1 MQVSKNCIDL
11 IKKYEG
17 LSLKSY
23 KCPAGLWT
31 CGYGNT
37 MWEDGTKVKEN
48 QTISIDRAEK
58 LLTFWVNK
66 YAERIKLNV
75 NQNQFDALVSFAYN
89 VGIGTFNSSTLKK
102 KVIANPNDHAIRDE
116 FMKWVNSK
124 GKQLPGLVKRRE
136 AEAKDRKSTRLNS
149 SHEWISRMPSSA

>member
-11 IKKYEG
+11 IKKFEG

-37 MWEDGTKVKEN
+37 QWEDGTKVKEN
-48 QTISIDRAEK
+48 QTITLDRAEK

-66 YAERIKLNV
+66 YANNITVKC
-75 NQNQFDALVSFAYN
+75 NQNQFDAMVSFAYN
-89 VGIGTFNSSTLKK
+89 TGIGNFNTSTLKK
-102 KVIANPNDHAIRDE
+102 KAIANPNDPSIRDE
-116 FMKWVNSK
+116 FMKWVNSN
-124 GKQLPGLVKRRE
+124 GKQLAGLVKRRD
-136 AEAKDRKSTRLNS
+136 AEANLYFK
-149 SHEWISRMPSSA
+149 I

>member
-1 MQVSKNCIDL
+1 MQISKNCIDL
-11 IKKYEG
+11 IKKFEG

-31 CGYGNT
+31 IGYGNT
-37 MWEDGTKVKEN
+37 MFEDGNKVKEN
-48 QTISIDRAEK
+48 QSILIDRAEK

-102 KVIANPNDHAIRDE
+102 KVTAYPNDPTIRDE
-116 FMKWVNSK
+116 FMKWTKSN
-124 GKQLPGLVKRRE
+124 GKELGGLVRRRE
-136 AEAKDRKSTRLNS
+136 SEANLYFK
-149 SHEWISRMPSSA
+149 I